1 MKILFSSLL
10 LFLISTVA
18 IAVDPRAAYD
28 MVIEGKAVMVDVRE
42 KVEVEE
48 GMVDVAVWFPKSTID
63 NDPNWLEDFLI
74 LTEGKE
80 IFLYCRSGR
89 RSEEVRKILEINGI
103 QSVNIGGYNQLKDI
117 LPTAIPKF

>member
-28 MVIEGKAVMVDVRE
+28 MVIEGEAVMVDVRE